1 MHRFKS
7 TNIIL
12 TLSCLA
18 PFAGMAASNKVRPV
32 KPNIILVMSDD
43 QGWGD
48 VGYNGHPVVKTPC
61 LDEMA
66 KTGLRFDRFYA
77 AAPVCSPTR
86 GSVLT
91 GRHPNRYGVFTFGRP
106 IRPQEKTVAEAL
118 KKAGY
123 ATGHFGKWHL
133 GNVFAGSQV
142 NPGAKGFEEW
152 FSAPNFF
159 DNDPILS
166 REGIAVQTTG
176 ESSMVTADAAI
187 DFIRKHS
194 KTAQPFFSVVWFGS
208 PHKPLLAS
216 APNKAIYAGL
226 EEDKQNYYGEI
237 TGLDQAVGKL
247 RKELRTL
254 GIEKNTIVWFCSD
267 NGGVSGISATGGRG
281 GKGQIYEGG
290 LRVPAILEWPDRIP
304 KNRVTNIPA
313 FTTDIFPTLLEI
325 AKIKIPVQTA
335 LDGTSLV
342 GLIDNKITSR
352 DKPMGFWQFPSGG
365 KMESS
370 KGILTDLLN
379 RQKNGEKTVDDSKL
393 DADAGKFTAKYEQ
406 GKFPG
411 HAAWLDWP
419 YKLHRKQ
426 DKAGN
431 IKIELYNLESDPME
445 AADLAEKDIA
455 KVNALRSQ
463 LEIWQTSVLKSLNGG
478 DYPSL

>member
-1 MHRFKS
+1 MALINKS
-7 TNIIL
+7 L
-12 TLSCLA
+12 PS
-18 PFAGMAASNKVRPV
+18 
-32 KPNIILVMSDD
+32 KPNIVLVMADD

-48 VGYNGHPVVKTPC
+48 VGYNGHPAIKTPC

-86 GSVLT
+86 GSILT

-118 KKAGY
+118 KTAGY
-123 ATGHFGKWHL
+123 VTGHFGKWHL

-142 NPGAKGFEEW
+142 NPGAKGFDEW

-166 REGIAVQTTG
+166 REGTAVQTKG

-208 PHKPLLAS
+208 PHKPLIAS
-216 APNKAIYAGL
+216 APDKAVYAGL
-226 EEDKQNYYGEI
+226 DEDKQNYYGEI
-237 TGLDQAVGKL
+237 TGIDRAVGKL

-254 GIEKNTIVWFCSD
+254 GIEKNTILWFCSD

-304 KNRVTNIPA
+304 KNRITNVPA
-313 FTTDIFPTLLEI
+313 FTTDIFPTLFEI
-325 AKIKIPVQTA
+325 ANIKIPEQPV
-335 LDGTSLV
+335 LDGISLMR
-342 GLIDNKITSR
+342 LIVNKMISR
-352 DKPMGFWQFPSGG
+352 EKPMGFWQFPGGG

-370 KGILTDLLN
+370 KGIMTDLLN
-379 RQKNGEKTVDDSKL
+379 RQKSGEKNVDASKL
-393 DADAGKFTAKYEQ
+393 DADAGKFTAKYPQ
-406 GKFPG
+406 GQFPG

-431 IKIELYNLESDPME
+431 IILELYNIESDPME
-445 AADLAEKDIA
+445 ANDLAEKDMA
-455 KVNALRSQ
+455 KVKSLRPQ
-463 LEIWQTSVLKSLNGG
+463 LEIWQASVLKSLNGG